1 MGMGLVNMEKARLSP
16 SDRPSPERD
25 AASGIVARSSSQPT
39 THSDTMTPLPLKIVF
54 HGQNAANFRQDFEQ
68 LVAPD
73 HQIIDLSDALDQPGE
88 RAHYESA
95 DVVIG
100 IKLQE
105 GMPVPHKARLFHA
118 PAAGTDA
125 VNTTM
130 LPAQCT
136 LANCFGHENAI
147 AEYVIAA
154 LLMRHVPLAR
164 ADQDL
169 RQQRWTYWAGQKAAL
184 RTEMGSQTLGLLGFG
199 HIAQTV
205 ALRAKAF
212 GMRVHVA
219 NRSPIQHASVDQSWT
234 LDGLHDFMGSVD
246 AVVVSLPLTQNTQ
259 GLVDARAIAAMRSS
273 ALLINVGRGAVIDE
287 KALFEA
293 LKSRQIAGAVID
305 TWYQYPTPTQTE
317 CAPSTF
323 DFASL
328 DNVVMTPHMSGWT
341 SGTVRRRQET
351 LAENVGR
358 LNRGEPLINVLQGPR

>member
-1 MGMGLVNMEKARLSP
+1 M
-16 SDRPSPERD
+16 
-25 AASGIVARSSSQPT
+25 PT
-39 THSDTMTPLPLKIVF
+39 SPLKIVF
-54 HGQNAANFRQDFEQ
+54 HGQNAANFRQGFES
-68 LVAPD
+68 LIAPE
-73 HQIIDLSDALDQPGE
+73 HQVLDLSDGLDQAGE
-88 RAHYESA
+88 RAHYETA

-100 IKLQE
+100 IKLNAD
-105 GMPVPHKARLFHA
+105 MPQPLKARLFHA

-125 VNTTM
+125 INTAL

-169 RQQRWTYWAGQKAAL
+169 RQQRWTYWAGRPTAL
-184 RTEMGSQTLGLLGFG
+184 RTELGSQTLGLVGFG

-205 ALRAKAF
+205 AQRAKAM

-219 NRSPIQHASVDQSWT
+219 NRSPITHAVVDQSWT
-234 LDGLHDFMGSVD
+234 LDALHAFMNTCD
-246 AVVVSLPLTQNTQ
+246 AVVVSLPLTENTQ
-259 GLVDARAIAAMRSS
+259 GLVNAPAIAAMRPD
-273 ALLINVGRGAVIDE
+273 AVLLNVGRGAVIDE
-287 KALFEA
+287 QALYEA
-293 LKSRQIAGAVID
+293 LKARQIGGAVID

-317 CAPSTF
+317 CAPSQF

-328 DNVVMTPHMSGWT
+328 DNVLMTPHMSGWT

-351 LAENVGR
+351 LAENIGR
-358 LNRGEPLINVLQGPR
+358 LSRGEALINVLRAGSV